1 VLVTWF
7 GLFLSSNS
15 TDSCLVTKI
24 GLWRMCLWFERLKP
38 TLLLCCVVQ
47 NNNLLLINLLVWWW
61 VTLSI
66 QSEPNQTADE
76 NPIIEF
82 RFSVQWLSTKV
93 CVFFWEHKQHK
104 KTSATY
110 TPLIFCYILQHFF
123 FLVFGHILQH
133 YLKILFSNVDIL
145 FNFFIDKQNHKL
157 LEIHRHINWK
167 NEV

>member
-1 VLVTWF
+1 LLVTSF
-7 GLFLSSNS
+7 GLFLSSSS
-15 TDSCLVTKI
+15 TNSCLVTKI
-24 GLWRMCLWFERLKP
+24 DLWRMCLWFERLKP

-47 NNNLLLINLLVWWW
+47 NNNLPLINLLVWWW

-66 QSEPNQTADE
+66 QSEPNETADE

-110 TPLIFCYILQHFF
+110 TPLLFLLHPPTHFF
-123 FLVFGHILQH
+123 FGFWSHPPT
-133 YLKILFSNVDIL
+133 LFKNIIFKCEHSFYFL
-145 FNFFIDKQNHKL
+145 FFFISY
-157 LEIHRHINWK
+157 
-167 NEV
+167 